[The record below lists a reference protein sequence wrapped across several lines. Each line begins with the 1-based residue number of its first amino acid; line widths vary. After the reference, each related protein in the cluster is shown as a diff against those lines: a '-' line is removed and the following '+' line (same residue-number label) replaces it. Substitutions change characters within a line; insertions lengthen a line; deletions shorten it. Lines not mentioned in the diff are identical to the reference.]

1 MKLAIVDSTNCS
13 EIKLESYL
21 TETPDE
27 ILIRDSRIFSKI
39 VRNFAQERNIVLREY
54 LPKNRIRNK
63 WTLIKTN
70 SELIDACDS
79 VLVFCDDNDIV
90 VQAAINHAKGVHKDI
105 KIVNINDNTETIYKS
120 CLETNQYKLFFKYHI
135 GAQHYLKVT
144 PDDKKEKCEYD
155 RIAHGYYYCTACKG
169 YHLTSL
175 PVIIAQNIN
184 ELCSNDIDLTE
195 SRDYIWDDYDDALEK
210 FTEIQDAEKA
220 KREEIE
226 ARKRRITPHYEKVK
240 NTTFIDLS
248 GDDLSIDPR
257 FW

>member
-1 MKLAIVDSTNCS
+1 MRLAILGTYNCK
-13 EIKLESYL
+13 EINFESYL
-21 TETPDE
+21 GETPTE
-27 ILIRDSRIFSKI
+27 ILIQGSSGFSKK
-39 VRNFAQERNIVLREY
+39 VRDFAQERNIALIEFF
-54 LPKNRIRNK
+54 PKNPILNR
-63 WTLIKTN
+63 WTIITSN

-79 VLVFCDDNDIV
+79 ILCFWDGEDLILRS
-90 VQAAINHAKGVHKDI
+90 AIIHAKGAHKNL
-105 KIVNINDNTETIYKS
+105 KIVNICDNNETIYKS

-195 SRDYIWDDYDDALEK
+195 SRDYIWDEYDDALEK

-220 KREEIE
+220 KREEME
-226 ARKRRITPHYEKVK
+226 ARKRRIIPHYEKVK